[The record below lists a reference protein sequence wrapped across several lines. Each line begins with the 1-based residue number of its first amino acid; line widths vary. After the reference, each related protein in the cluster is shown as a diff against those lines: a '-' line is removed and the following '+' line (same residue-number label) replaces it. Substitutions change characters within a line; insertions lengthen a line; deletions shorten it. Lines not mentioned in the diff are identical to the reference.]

1 MAGNPYTIPATLPAP
16 TPGLNLP
23 VQYLDSTL
31 GLLATGIYDVARPLA
46 PTLVN
51 GVETDDPSPTIFQVQ
66 AVVNPLAGID
76 LKRLP
81 EGRRSTDFRQVFTSV
96 ALNTA
101 SDTYGADQIYIGPDV
116 FEVQE
121 SNLWQMFGNVWVSIG
136 QRNARLNQV
145 GGGG

>member
-1 MAGNPYTIPATLPAP
+1 MAGNPYTIPATIGAP
-16 TPGLNLP
+16 TPQPNVP
-23 VQYLDSTL
+23 VEYIDSTL
-31 GLLATGIYDVARPLA
+31 ALLATGIYDVVRPLA

-66 AVVNPLAGID
+66 AVVNPLNGID

-81 EGRRSTDFRQVFTSV
+81 EGRRTTDFRQVFTSI

-116 FEVQE
+116 YEVQE
-121 SNLWQMFGNVWVSIG
+121 SNLWQLFGNVWVSTV